1 MNVISKLSIGA
12 VLAFASAAPALAQES
27 GHGAHA
33 SHGAAAAHGGH
44 AAHTAHASHKP
55 GMAAEL
61 VDGEI
66 RKVDKEAGKITIRHG
81 ELKNLGMPA
90 MTMVFRVKDPAML
103 GQVKVGDKV
112 KFMAEKVNGAITLMH
127 LESAQ

>member
-1 MNVISKLSIGA
+1 MNVISKFSIGA

-33 SHGAAAAHGGH
+33 THGAAAAH
-44 AAHTAHASHKP
+44 AAHSAHASHKA

-90 MTMVFRVKDPAML
+90 MTMVFRAKDPAML
-103 GQVKVGDKV
+103 AQVKVGDKV

-127 LESAQ
+127 LESAK